1 MASGPISSSV
11 GSIYSP
17 FRCFKSYADPPAGIP
32 MSLGNNKQ
40 AAAFI
45 SFSVAVGFH
54 PTTAKKH
61 LFWMVSCTSRCTGK
75 EWSVSNVHYS
85 SLSQNVTKDVSNN
98 PEDVFPGYKWQKK
111 KSFLWKTSYSALH
124 IVDKLGE
131 EANMWFILLCR
142 ADCKAILISLSGG
155 DGDQSIQMEAVFLR
169 FLFNSNEKW
178 QHSYYWPYRKMYR
191 LLHFTLG

>member
-1 MASGPISSSV
+1 MQTPLQVSRCPWETINKPLLLFPFQLRWVSIRLQQK
-11 GSIYSP
+11 SIYFGWCHAHLDVRVKNGVFQMCITVLCHKMLP
-17 FRCFKSYADPPAGIP
+17 KMYQIIP
-32 MSLGNNKQ
+32 KMYFLAIN
-40 AAAFI
+40 
-45 SFSVAVGFH
+45 
-54 PTTAKKH
+54 
-61 LFWMVSCTSRCTGK
+61 GK
-75 EWSVSNVHYS
+75 
-85 SLSQNVTKDVSNN
+85 
-98 PEDVFPGYKWQKK
+98 KK